1 MTQELKGDLWFEMLQ
16 MFIEEQLLH
25 FASQTILNTLSL
37 EVRIILSNYGMLK
50 SIWKVVNLK
59 LHLTSSNLLLDIL
72 IQFERSFSIQIT
84 TTNAFQLVVKM
95 VFTYGNSLEMS
106 QLNNQFKKKLKLI
119 KRLNHH
125 WKRSKKSWRVTK
137 KVRPKIVRILKKRTF
152 RK

>member
-1 MTQELKGDLWFEMLQ
+1 MTQESKVDHWFETSL
-16 MFIEEQLLH
+16 MFIEEQSHL

-37 EVRIILSNYGMLK
+37 EVRTILSNYGMLK
-50 SIWKVVNLK
+50 SIWRVANLK